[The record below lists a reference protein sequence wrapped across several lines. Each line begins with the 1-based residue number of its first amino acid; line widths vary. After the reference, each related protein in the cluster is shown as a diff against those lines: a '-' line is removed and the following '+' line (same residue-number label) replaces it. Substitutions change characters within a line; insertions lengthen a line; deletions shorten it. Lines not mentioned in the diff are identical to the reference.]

1 MKVIRIHVKQSK
13 ACYGRPE
20 TVHNKMTFPLPQP
33 STIIGALHKACGY
46 QEYHP
51 MDVSIQGDYK
61 HKNKRLYKNMTVL
74 NTFMD
79 DRGTLALFPAGTISN
94 AHVKIARAKRK
105 NASMLAGDGIEIINM
120 EAYKEWRKIRTRFLE
135 VSKKQKSVKEKIK
148 AFRDEKKEKN
158 IKKREYAKSEEYIA
172 LEKELEGL
180 KEEKERLSALKK
192 NYRTFE
198 SIPLHIEELTGI
210 ELVLHVRAD
219 DEVMQDILDHIY
231 NLKAIG
237 RSEDM
242 VDVQEACMVE
252 LTQDDT
258 DVKSQYHA
266 YLKDVNYFKTFDGKP
281 IRGTKN
287 AVNKNYEIVDGKRIF
302 HKVPVVWTSEYQI
315 KNFSKD
321 IWIDDNRYIVNFL

>member
-1 MKVIRIHVKQSK
+1 M
-13 ACYGRPE
+13 
-20 TVHNKMTFPLPQP
+20 
-33 STIIGALHKACGY
+33 
-46 QEYHP
+46 
-51 MDVSIQGDYK
+51 
-61 HKNKRLYKNMTVL
+61 
-74 NTFMD
+74 
-79 DRGTLALFPAGTISN
+79 
-94 AHVKIARAKRK
+94 
-105 NASMLAGDGIEIINM
+105 
-120 EAYKEWRKIRTRFLE
+120 
-135 VSKKQKSVKEKIK
+135 
-148 AFRDEKKEKN
+148 
-158 IKKREYAKSEEYIA
+158 
-172 LEKELEGL
+172 
-180 KEEKERLSALKK
+180 
-192 NYRTFE
+192 
-198 SIPLHIEELTGI
+198 
-210 ELVLHVRAD
+210 RAD

-266 YLKDVNYFKTFDGKP
+266 YLKDVNSFKTFDGKP

-287 AVNKNYEIVDGKRIF
+287 AVNKNYEIVDGKRFF

>member
-1 MKVIRIHVKQSK
+1 MKAIRIRVKQSK

-46 QEYHP
+46 QEYHQ
-51 MDVSIQGDYK
+51 MDISIQGDYQ
-61 HKNKRLYKNMTVL
+61 HKNTRIYRNMTIL
-74 NTFMD
+74 NRVET
-79 DRGTLALFPAGTISN
+79 DRGTLAFFPENTISN
-94 AHVKIARAKRK
+94 GHIKIAKAKAQGADIATGK
-105 NASMLAGDGIEIINM
+105 NTEIINQ
-120 EAYKEWRKIRTRFLE
+120 EAYNYWLVFRKEYSENQKKRKVVNT
-135 VSKKQKSVKEKIK
+135 KIK
-148 AFRDEKKEKN
+148 AFRDEKRAEK
-158 IKKREYAKSEEYIA
+158 IKRKEYIKDETYIG
-172 LEKELEGL
+172 LQKELEDL
-180 KEEKERLSALKK
+180 DAEYKRLSDL
-192 NYRTFE
+192 NESYRTIE
-198 SIPLHIEELTGI
+198 YIPMHIEELTGI
-210 ELVLHVRAD
+210 ELVLHVRA
-219 DEVMQDILDHIY
+219 EYSVLQDILDHIY

-242 VDVQEACMVE
+242 VEVQEACMVE
-252 LTQDDT
+252 LTQNDT

-266 YLKDVNYFKTFDGKP
+266 YLKDVNSFKTFDGKP

-321 IWIDDNRYIVNFL
+321 IWIDDDRYIVNFL